1 MEDFIDIFLV
11 LLLLVVIA
19 LAGLLIFLLLKNPPL
34 AYLIMCFLILGIAT
48 GIGVWLRKL
57 YRKKRMGTYYP
68 TFVTISQ
75 SRKEIFRSVKKLD
88 RHLRTTL
95 TPLFPKIN
103 TLCSEAQKCIWKI
116 QDIERNLTSLEAKQ
130 RSTYQYHSPSSK
142 DRGTTEMVQS
152 NKKYYENIQT
162 VKFSKA
168 QYIQHLQRIC
178 QLLQEL
184 NSQILALRY
193 SQSAP
198 KMEGS
203 IMETIDDLLIK
214 MRALEEIQ

>member
-1 MEDFIDIFLV
+1 MEDFIDIFLF
-11 LLLLVVIA
+11 LLLLVVVV

-34 AYLIMCFLILGIAT
+34 AYLLMCVLILSIAM
-48 GIGVWLRKL
+48 GIGGWARKV
-57 YRKKRMGTYYP
+57 YRKKCMGTYYP
-68 TFVTISQ
+68 MFVTILQ

-95 TPLFPKIN
+95 TALFPKID

-116 QDIERNLTSLEAKQ
+116 QDIEKNLTSLEAKQ
-130 RSTYQYHSPSSK
+130 HPAYHHSSSPKSI
-142 DRGTTEMVQS
+142 GTTEMVQS
-152 NKKYYENIQT
+152 NRKYYENIQT
-162 VKFSKA
+162 VQFSKT
-168 QYIQHLQRIC
+168 QYIHQLQKII
-178 QLLQEL
+178 QFLQEL

-198 KMEGS
+198 EMEDS

-214 MRALEEIQ
+214 MNALEEIQ